1 MILSDAAHVPD
12 PVAYGNVKRVKGKK
26 KILSYNNKISNILQ
40 YF

>member
-26 KILSYNNKISNILQ
+26 NFKL
-40 YF
+40 

>member
-26 KILSYNNKISNILQ
+26 KKFKL
-40 YF
+40 